1 MSPGA
6 FQYIVDACC
15 SISSSRHL
23 GQLSLQVLIILP
35 VDHGDHSNLCYHRR
49 RCFPPFDVHERLS
62 VHPASSS
69 VSPRY
74 HIPVSHLSTFGATSS
89 TSGAVES
96 RRRSASALYISL
108 NVFCVTFRVTSF
120 DEAGERAGTLSI
132 INMAPLFFGL
142 HLSFLADLLGLS
154 LSNYRRIHRSAGIMS
169 FALMALHVFAA
180 VHHDP
185 AYSLHVFRNLYLLI
199 VSHVVTSIGMS
210 LTDWQG
216 ISSLSFLMI
225 LSLRFIRKLS
235 YEFFLRTHQALA
247 FLVGYVLWRHLISKS
262 FVNRVCL
269 YVSAGIFGFT
279 AVVQLF
285 ATLYRNSVFQG
296 RLPRAVI
303 TKAGGGFQISLTVHG
318 KLKVDAGQ
326 YINLWIPSVSFW
338 SFLQSHLFVVASCE
352 EGEHT
357 TLGLLVDPQKG
368 FTSKLQRLARYE
380 SGSNR
385 SDFRLALFTG
395 LHGVSAPLGEFERV
409 LMVASGF
416 GIVAQ
421 LPYLRQ
427 LIRGYNDFT
436 TRTRRIRLVWQLENI
451 GKCAGR
457 HW

>member
-1 MSPGA
+1 MEITQIYA
-6 FQYIVDACC
+6 IVAGGVFLLLMFMKGFPFIQQVLQ
-15 SISSSRHL
+15 SLNITISRHL
-23 GQLSLQVLIILP
+23 TYPLIVRRHRLLGPWSPADVLLQL
-35 VDHGDHSNLCYHRR
+35 
-49 RCFPPFDVHERLS
+49 
-62 VHPASSS
+62 
-69 VSPRY
+69 
-74 HIPVSHLSTFGATSS
+74 
-89 TSGAVES
+89 
-96 RRRSASALYISL
+96 LYISL

-120 DEAGERAGTLSI
+120 DEAGDRAGTLSI

-154 LSNYRRIHRSAGIMS
+154 LSNYRRIHRSVGMMS
-169 FALMALHVFAA
+169 FALVALHTFAA

-185 AYSLHVFRNLYLLI
+185 TYSLRVPGNLYLLI
-199 VSHVVTSIGMS
+199 VSHMVTFADTS

-216 ISSLSFLMI
+216 ISTLSFLMV

-235 YEFFLRTHQALA
+235 YEFFLRSHQALA
-247 FLVGYVLWRHLISKS
+247 FLIGYVLWRHLSSKS
-262 FVNRVCL
+262 FVNQVCL

-279 AVVQLF
+279 SVIQLF
-285 ATLYRNSVFQG
+285 ATFYRNSVFRG
-296 RLPRAVI
+296 RLPRAVV
-303 TKAGGGFQISLTVHG
+303 TKAGGGFKISLTVHG
-318 KLKVDAGQ
+318 KLKINPGQ

-338 SFLQSHLFVVASCE
+338 SFLQSHPFIVASCE
-352 EGEHT
+352 EGEQT
-357 TLGLLVDPQKG
+357 NLDLLVDPQKG

-380 SGSNR
+380 GGSDW

-395 LHGVSAPLGEFERV
+395 PHGASAPLGEFERV

-436 TRTRRIRLVWQLENI
+436 TRTRRVRLVWQLENI

-457 HW
+457 HWWTSR

>member
-1 MSPGA
+1 MEITQIYA
-6 FQYIVDACC
+6 IVAGGVFLLLMFMKGFPF
-15 SISSSRHL
+15 I
-23 GQLSLQVLIILP
+23 QQVLQSLNITISRYLTYPWVVRRHRLLGPWSPADIL
-35 VDHGDHSNLCYHRR
+35 LQLFY
-49 RCFPPFDVHERLS
+49 
-62 VHPASSS
+62 
-69 VSPRY
+69 VS
-74 HIPVSHLSTFGATSS
+74 I
-89 TSGAVES
+89 
-96 RRRSASALYISL
+96 

-120 DEAGERAGTLSI
+120 DKVGDRAGTLSI

-169 FALMALHVFAA
+169 FALVALHIFAA

-185 AYSLHVFRNLYLLI
+185 AYSLRVSENLYLLI
-199 VSHVVTSIGMS
+199 VSHMATSADTS

-216 ISSLSFLMI
+216 ISSLSFLVI

-247 FLVGYVLWRHLISKS
+247 FLIGYVLWRHLSSKS
-262 FVNRVCL
+262 FVNQVCL

-279 AVVQLF
+279 SVVQLF
-285 ATLYRNSVFQG
+285 ATLYRNSVFRG

-303 TKAGGGFQISLTVHG
+303 TKAGGGFKIGLTVHG
-318 KLKVDAGQ
+318 KLKVDPGQ

-338 SFLQSHLFVVASCE
+338 SFLQSHPFIVASCE
-352 EGEHT
+352 EGEQT
-357 TLGLLVDPQKG
+357 TLDLLVDPQKG
-368 FTSKLQRLARYE
+368 FTSKLQRLARHE
-380 SGSNR
+380 SGSDWSNIPM
-385 SDFRLALFTG
+385 ALFNG
-395 LHGVSAPLGEFERV
+395 PHGASAPLGEYERV

-416 GIVAQ
+416 GIVTQ

-457 HW
+457 HWWISH